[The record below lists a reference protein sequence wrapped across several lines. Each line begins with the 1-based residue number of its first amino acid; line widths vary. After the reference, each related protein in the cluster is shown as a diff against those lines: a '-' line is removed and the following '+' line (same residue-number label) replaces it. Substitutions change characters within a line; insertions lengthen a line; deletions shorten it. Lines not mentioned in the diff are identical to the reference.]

1 MKGDFLQI
9 RFWFS
14 SNLVLLPS
22 NSAFFKTCALDPAV
36 AHIILRFLLLIAPAL
51 LLLSAAPALGQSAIT
66 VVTSFPKELTEA
78 YKKAFEAKSPG
89 TRLEFLNKN
98 TTAGIAFVRET
109 AAGSRPD
116 VFWASAPDAFEVLAK
131 DGLLTK
137 YDGANKGVPA
147 KIGAYPI
154 NDPEGFIMGRHWPAT
169 A

>member
-1 MKGDFLQI
+1 MRAAGSGFKPWYRKLRGFTLPVYHRCLAPSAVI
-9 RFWFS
+9 RPALFPA
-14 SNLVLLPS
+14 LTAVLL
-22 NSAFFKTCALDPAV
+22 AFGLA
-36 AHIILRFLLLIAPAL
+36 
-51 LLLSAAPALGQSAIT
+51 AAPALAQQTVT

-78 YKKAFEAKSPG
+78 YKKAFEAKHPG
-89 TRLEFLNKN
+89 TRVEILNKN

-137 YDGANKGVPA
+137 YDGPTRRCRPKSAPTRSTTRKVFSTA
-147 KIGAYPI
+147 
-154 NDPEGFIMGRHWPAT
+154 RRWPAT